1 MSPKI
6 KVLICEDHT
15 IYRTGIKAAL
25 QSKDD
30 IEIVGEAVDGQ
41 DLLNKLTYI
50 KPDII
55 LLDINMPRMDGVT
68 AIQKIKGNER
78 YKDIKVIVL
87 TMQNDSSMVTS
98 MMFYG
103 ANSYLTKN
111 ADSEVIY
118 EAIVTCHKNEY
129 YFNKLTNESLIKTIK
144 KNPFIIHDDDEFKKV
159 ESERKEKLKR
169 LNAEQVKQEPQLE
182 SKNEFNLRIP
192 SYLIKGIVTGL
203 ITSLIIIFLFYIIKA
218 LSNNMNFNNFT
229 P

>member
-1 MSPKI
+1 MSLKI

-30 IEIVGEAVDGQ
+30 IEIIGEAADGQ
-41 DLLNKLTYI
+41 ELLNKLTYLN
-50 KPDII
+50 PDVI

-68 AIQKIKGNER
+68 AIQKIKENDR
-78 YKDIKVIVL
+78 YKNIKVIVL
-87 TMQNDSSMVTS
+87 TMQNDSSMVTN

-118 EAIVTCHKNEY
+118 KAIVTCYNDEY

-144 KNPFIIHDDDEFKKV
+144 KNPFIIYEDDDFKKV
-159 ESERKEKLKR
+159 ESERKEKLKK
-169 LNAEQVKQEPQLE
+169 LNAEQVKQEPKIE
-182 SKNEFNLRIP
+182 SKDEFNFRVPRYI
-192 SYLIKGIVTGL
+192 IKGIATGL
-203 ITSLIIIFLFYIIKA
+203 ITSLIIIFLFYIVKA